1 VPKDRVYI
9 EAGSKRVFAG
19 AIEWPGWCRS
29 GRDEAAALDALAAY
43 GKRYKRA
50 MRRAA
55 GGFVPPADA
64 SSLRVVERV
73 AGGATTDF
81 GAPGVAPEADERRLG
96 GDELA
101 RQTRLLRAAWAAFD
115 RAAQAHAGVELRRG
129 PRGGGRQVDAM
140 VAHVLDADRAY
151 LSGIGGTFA
160 PPKDADAAVV
170 TDGVR
175 RAMIDALGARARNE
189 PPPPSRRRSPLW
201 TPRYCVRRS
210 AWHALD
216 HAWEIEDRA
225 SPEPAGP

>member
-1 VPKDRVYI
+1 VPEERVYI

-29 GRDEAAALDALAAY
+29 GRDEAAALDALAAF

-50 MRRAA
+50 MGRAA
-55 GGFVPPADA
+55 GGFAPPADA
-64 SSLRVVERV
+64 TSLRVVERL
-73 AGGATTDF
+73 AGDATTDF
-81 GAPGVAPEADERRLG
+81 GAPGAAPAADGRRLG
-96 GDELA
+96 DDELA
-101 RQTRLLRAAWAAFD
+101 RQTKLLRAGWAAFD
-115 RAAQAHAGVELRRG
+115 RVARAHAGDELRTG
-129 PRGGGRQVDAM
+129 PRGGGRQIDAM

-151 LSGIGGTFA
+151 LSSIGGTFA
-160 PPKDADAAVV
+160 PPKDADPAAV

-175 RAMIDALGARARNE
+175 EAMIDALGARTRNE
-189 PPPPSRRRSPLW
+189 PPPPSRRRKPLW

-225 SPEPAGP
+225 SPEPADT